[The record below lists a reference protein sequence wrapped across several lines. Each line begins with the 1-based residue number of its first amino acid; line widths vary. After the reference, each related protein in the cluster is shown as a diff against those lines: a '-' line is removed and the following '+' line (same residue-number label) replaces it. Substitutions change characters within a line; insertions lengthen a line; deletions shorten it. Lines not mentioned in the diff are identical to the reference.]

1 MEMVN
6 ATTSMIEDFVPIL
19 SLEKLE
25 YTITIF
31 NFFTSHFILTWA
43 LESVLLRCGYGTDIR
58 YEY

>member
-31 NFFTSHFILTWA
+31 NFFTSHFYIDL
-43 LESVLLRCGYGTDIR
+43 SVRICVA
-58 YEY
+58 